1 MIALTV
7 SGPARCARWCRM
19 VYSRTTSWVDVWFLT
34 RVEAGLRGGM
44 RYGLLHP
51 ATTVVWFYLLGVSTG
66 SNRLHHVRVL
76 QIPLPASERLATF
89 AIVARLH
96 SMAAWICD
104 HDEPA
109 RSIEGRCST
118 GRKLG
123 WRDFREGCRSLLEPR
138 TIAVGV
144 DGREDRDHFSAR
156 CWTVSDVP

>member
-7 SGPARCARWCRM
+7 SGPARCARPCRA
-19 VYSRTTSWVDVWFLT
+19 VYSCTTSWVDVWFLT
-34 RVEAGLRGGM
+34 SVEAVGLRGGM

-51 ATTVVWFYLLGVSTG
+51 ATTIVWFYLFGVSKG

-96 SMAAWICD
+96 PVAAWICD

-109 RSIEGRCST
+109 RSIEGQCSK
-118 GRKLG
+118 GRKFFGFYDPNDLHG
-123 WRDFREGCRSLLEPR
+123 ATQHEKA
-138 TIAVGV
+138 I
-144 DGREDRDHFSAR
+144 
-156 CWTVSDVP
+156 